1 MKKIQD
7 TLASNRSRER
17 KAHLTSMLPCSPSK
31 LPLKG
36 KDRMGAQENICFLI
50 PCSVLPNYIMMAPWS
65 PYLPELVCSLRKI
78 LHFTDFQT
86 FSLSTCEGTVHLS
99 TTEES
104 HVAWQYLSGPLNTV
118 SSIDGVTVSRI
129 ALSQLHSRL
138 GCESTYSW

>member
-7 TLASNRSRER
+7 TIASNRSRER
-17 KAHLTSMLPCSPSK
+17 KAHLTSVLPCSPSK

-36 KDRMGAQENICFLI
+36 KDRVGAQENVYFLI
-50 PCSVLPNYIMMAPWS
+50 PYSVLPNYITMAPWS

-99 TTEES
+99 THRRKSCSLTEFK
-104 HVAWQYLSGPLNTV
+104 WPIKTV
-118 SSIDGVTVSRI
+118 SSIDGVSVSRI
-129 ALSQLHSRL
+129 APSQLHSRL